1 MKQIGLLEVRPRFFL
16 RTLNNK
22 GSDHDMRQHMP
33 TDQSQNTAAYWIN
46 HLRLNR
52 HPEGGWFVETYRA
65 TETIPAEALPARFDG
80 ARSFCTAIH
89 FLLKQGD
96 FSALHRLK
104 SDEMWHFYAGS
115 PLTVH
120 IITPAGEFREIRLGK
135 APEQGECFQ
144 AVVPAGCWFGAET
157 SGKYSLVGCTVAP
170 GFDFSDFEMTGQTT
184 LTALYPQ
191 HAALITRMTRS

>member
-1 MKQIGLLEVRPRFFL
+1 
-16 RTLNNK
+16 
-22 GSDHDMRQHMP
+22 MRHHMP

-52 HPEGGWFVETYRA
+52 HPEGGWFAETYRA
-65 TETIPAEALPARFDG
+65 TETIPADALPARFDG

-89 FLLKQGD
+89 FLLEQGD

-120 IITPAGEFREIRLGK
+120 IITPTGEFREIRLGGT
-135 APEQGECFQ
+135 PEQGECFQ
-144 AVVPAGCWFGAET
+144 AVVPAGCWFGAVT
-157 SGKYSLVGCTVAP
+157 SGEYSLVGCTVAP
-170 GFDFSDFEMTGQTT
+170 GFDFSDFEMAEQTT
-184 LTALYPQ
+184 LTALFPQ
-191 HAALITRMTRS
+191 HAALIKRMTRSFMPGKEN

>member
-1 MKQIGLLEVRPRFFL
+1 
-16 RTLNNK
+16 
-22 GSDHDMRQHMP
+22 MP

-52 HPEGGWFVETYRA
+52 HPEGGWFVETYHA
-65 TETIPAEALPARFDG
+65 TETIPADALPTRFHG

-89 FLLKQGD
+89 FLLEQGD

-104 SDEMWHFYAGS
+104 SDELWHFYAGS

-120 IITPAGEFREIRLGK
+120 IITPTGEFREIRLGGT
-135 APEQGECFQ
+135 PEQGECFQ
-144 AVVPAGCWFGAET
+144 AIVPAGCWFGAET

-170 GFDFSDFEMTGQTT
+170 GFDFSDFEMAEQNA
-184 LTALYPQ
+184 LTALFPQ
-191 HAALITRMTRS
+191 HAALITRMTRSFMPGKEN

>member
-1 MKQIGLLEVRPRFFL
+1 MA
-16 RTLNNK
+16 
-22 GSDHDMRQHMP
+22 
-33 TDQSQNTAAYWIN
+33 TDQSHHSAAHWIN

-52 HPEGGWFVETYRA
+52 HPEGGWFAETYRA
-65 TETIPAEALPARFDG
+65 TETIPADALPARFDG

-89 FLLKQGD
+89 FLLEQGD

-115 PLTVH
+115 PLTVQ
-120 IITPAGEFREIRLGK
+120 IITPAGEYREIRLGGN
-135 APEQGECFQ
+135 PGQGECFQ

-157 SGKYSLVGCTVAP
+157 TGTYSLVGCTVAP
-170 GFDFSDFEMTGQTT
+170 GFDFSDFEMAGPTA
-184 LTALYPQ
+184 LTARFPQ